1 MTVLPGDAGVKQL
14 YGEAAS
20 GADPDRPEAVLGVP
34 AVTAALIG
42 TFQAMEVLKIL
53 LGRGS
58 LFRNAMAY
66 MDLENGRL
74 EEFRFG
80 ETPQKTG

>member
-1 MTVLPGDAGVKQL
+1 VKPL

-42 TFQAMEVLKIL
+42 TLQAMEVLKIL
-53 LGRGS
+53 LKRGS
-58 LFRNAMAY
+58 LFRNVMAY
-66 MDLENGRL
+66 VDLENGRL
-74 EEFRFG
+74 EPFRFG
-80 ETPQKTG
+80 EAPEKT